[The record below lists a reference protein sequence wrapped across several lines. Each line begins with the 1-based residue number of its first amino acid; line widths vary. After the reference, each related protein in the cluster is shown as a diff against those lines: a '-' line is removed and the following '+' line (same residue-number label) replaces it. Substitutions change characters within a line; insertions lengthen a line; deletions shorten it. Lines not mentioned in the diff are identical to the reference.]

1 MKWEDGLLVLSIIN
15 GKCCVLDNIEEA
27 PATITER
34 LNGLLDKKL
43 DQEKDL
49 IFEIPE
55 CPQRKEV
62 KINNKFRLLCICNN
76 NSISKMS
83 PAFLNSF
90 DIITFE
96 DQLKSLFNKENKNK
110 FLELIDTLMKQHC
123 FNYHSNI
130 KKIKKIKKKE
140 KIDKF
145 RRFINLDELDLKVEE
160 EKSNI
165 TYDKNRTLNELIFIK
180 INKLN
185 PSDLSMYKL
194 SLFCRAVFKLCK
206 NLSQKRT

>member
-1 MKWEDGLLVLSIIN
+1 MIIHSNWWNGKILSIIN

-43 DQEKDL
+43 KKDL

-62 KINNKFRLLCICNN
+62 KINNKFRLLCICNY

-90 DIITFE
+90 GIITLE

-130 KKIKKIKKKE
+130 KK
-140 KIDKF
+140 
-145 RRFINLDELDLKVEE
+145 
-160 EKSNI
+160 
-165 TYDKNRTLNELIFIK
+165 
-180 INKLN
+180 
-185 PSDLSMYKL
+185 
-194 SLFCRAVFKLCK
+194 
-206 NLSQKRT
+206 